1 MKVSFFEKVY
11 VGILMIIFAGVIVHA
26 PLSVWLGTLFP
37 DYDLLIKSWKELLM
51 IICVP
56 LAIGIV
62 SGRKLWRQLWGDWIF
77 RLIVLY
83 TTLHLVLAGLLY
95 DGLAVTAAGLAID
108 LRYVLFFGLMYVAIR
123 IMPVYRRPM
132 IVIGSIGASIVVG
145 FATLQFFLPADI
157 LSHIGY
163 GRETIMPYLTVDKNP
178 DYIRINST
186 LRGPNPLG
194 AYAGMVL
201 GLLAAALIRMKL
213 NLKDRRVRFATILF
227 GVCSIVAL
235 WLSYSRSAL
244 VAGLVTLLI
253 VVVFGVK
260 RIPRVVWVTGAI
272 VGCGILGGLVLGR
285 ESSFILNI
293 LLHENK
299 DGGSSVSSNDGHIES
314 LSYGIDRLVHQPLG
328 GGIGS
333 TGSASLYGEAPVVIE
348 NQYLF
353 VAHETGWLGL
363 VVFVVLYI
371 LILARL
377 WRGRADWLSLGLFG
391 GGVGLAAIGLL
402 LPVWVDDTVAIVW
415 WGLAAIALAG
425 GRYARKQAN

>member
-1 MKVSFFEKVY
+1 
-11 VGILMIIFAGVIVHA
+11 
-26 PLSVWLGTLFP
+26 
-37 DYDLLIKSWKELLM
+37 
-51 IICVP
+51 
-56 LAIGIV
+56 
-62 SGRKLWRQLWGDWIF
+62 
-77 RLIVLY
+77 
-83 TTLHLVLAGLLY
+83 
-95 DGLAVTAAGLAID
+95 
-108 LRYVLFFGLMYVAIR
+108 
-123 IMPVYRRPM
+123 
-132 IVIGSIGASIVVG
+132 
-145 FATLQFFLPADI
+145 
-157 LSHIGY
+157 
-163 GRETIMPYLTVDKNP
+163 
-178 DYIRINST
+178 
-186 LRGPNPLG
+186 
-194 AYAGMVL
+194 
-201 GLLAAALIRMKL
+201 
-213 NLKDRRVRFATILF
+213 
-227 GVCSIVAL
+227 
-235 WLSYSRSAL
+235 
-244 VAGLVTLLI
+244 
-253 VVVFGVK
+253 
-260 RIPRVVWVTGAI
+260 VWVTGAI